1 LHLAIPI
8 ITFLK
13 NEAMQKN
20 HLLLTVVAT
29 IVGMLSCNTDN
40 HLKEVKEKPAA
51 AGLDKQWAKS
61 FIDSINAKFS
71 EQFKAGDSAALASH
85 YWPDAEILLSNSEA
99 FKGPEIL
106 GAWGA
111 MTKMGIPY
119 FTFTTTDISGDSEF
133 IIETGK
139 YEMKD
144 AKQTLADRG
153 KYVVVWQ
160 NRNGEWKL
168 YRDIGNTSMPAAK

>member
-1 LHLAIPI
+1 
-8 ITFLK
+8 
-13 NEAMQKN
+13 MQKT
-20 HLLLTVVAT
+20 HLLLAVV
-29 IVGMLSCNTDN
+29 IIIFGMLSCNQGSN
-40 HLKEVKEKPAA
+40 LKEAKEKPAA

-71 EQFKAGDSAALASH
+71 EQFRAADSAALASH
-85 YWPDAEILLSNSEA
+85 YWPDAEILLSNSDA
-99 FKGPEIL
+99 IKGPEIL
-106 GAWGA
+106 GAWGS
-111 MTKMGIPY
+111 MTRMGIPY
-119 FTFTTTDISGDSEF
+119 FTFTTTDIAGDADYL
-133 IIETGK
+133 IETGK

-144 AKQTLADRG
+144 AKQTLVDKG